1 MTCLYQTLIDIEV
14 VTSSSTFQASLV
26 IVSRSLGSILGAMI
40 LGRLYEKLHHNLL
53 LGAFCLLAASVTL
66 PIAYVQSI
74 YGTYALAAIAG
85 VAIGAKDTGGQ
96 EDNSMH
102 WCLAKCLQM
111 SMNIS
116 NSGVWLGGVKNTFK
130 IV

>member
-1 MTCLYQTLIDIEV
+1 MFFLKNLACKGLTIIYDRIGFQTFQMTCLYQTLVDIEV

-26 IVSRSLGSILGAMI
+26 IVSRSLGSIVGAMI

-53 LGAFCLLAASVTL
+53 LGVFCLLAASVTL

-85 VAIGAKDTGGQ
+85 VAIGAKDTGG
-96 EDNSMH
+96 
-102 WCLAKCLQM
+102 
-111 SMNIS
+111 
-116 NSGVWLGGVKNTFK
+116 
-130 IV
+130 